1 MIEITSVESLDEIIN
16 NNPVVVVKFHATWCA
31 PCKLYAATFN
41 NVAEDYDE
49 SVPFVSIDVDQ
60 VPELSSRYGIRSVPS
75 TIVLKSGNVHQ
86 VKTGVLSEAD
96 LKALVL

>member
-1 MIEITSVESLDEIIN
+1 MIDILSVDSLDEVIKN
-16 NNPVVVVKFHATWCA
+16 NQIVVVKFHATWCA

-41 NVAEDYDE
+41 TVANDYDE

-75 TIVLKSGNVHQ
+75 TVVIKNGNVSQ
-86 VKTGVLSEAD
+86 VKVGVLSESD
-96 LKALVL
+96 LKSLMI